1 MKLTKR
7 LETALA
13 ITPMSRTIADVGTDH
28 GYLAVALVEMEKAH
42 RVIAID
48 VNEGPLQSAQAYVE
62 EQNMTMRVECRL
74 GNGLTVTEKGEID
87 GAIMC
92 GMGGF
97 LMKDIIESGPE
108 LLPYYVLQPQ
118 NGRRELR
125 QWLVKAGY
133 GITDERLV
141 YEGRHFYDVWLV
153 EKNQFASSYYAEVPL
168 ASVQWEVGGLAGAL
182 GDPLWK
188 AYVSYLITRRQRVL
202 RALKSGAESAESAQ
216 KMVVVAGELEEL
228 EEML

>member
-1 MKLTKR
+1 
-7 LETALA
+7 
-13 ITPMSRTIADVGTDH
+13 
-28 GYLAVALVEMEKAH
+28 
-42 RVIAID
+42 
-48 VNEGPLQSAQAYVE
+48 
-62 EQNMTMRVECRL
+62 
-74 GNGLTVTEKGEID
+74 
-87 GAIMC
+87 MC

-125 QWLVKAGY
+125 QWLAKAGY

>member
-13 ITPMSRTIADVGTDH
+13 LTPVSRTIADVGTDH
-28 GYLAVALVEMEKAH
+28 GYLAVALVETGKAH

-48 VNEGPLQSAQAYVE
+48 VNEGPLQSAQAYVME
-62 EQNMTMRVECRL
+62 KNMMMRVECRL

-97 LMKDIIESGPE
+97 LMKDIIEGGPE
-108 LLPYYVLQPQ
+108 LLSYYVLQPQ

-125 QWLVKAGY
+125 QWLANAGY
-133 GITDERLV
+133 GITNERLV

-153 EKNQFASSYYAEVPL
+153 EKNQFASSYYADVPL